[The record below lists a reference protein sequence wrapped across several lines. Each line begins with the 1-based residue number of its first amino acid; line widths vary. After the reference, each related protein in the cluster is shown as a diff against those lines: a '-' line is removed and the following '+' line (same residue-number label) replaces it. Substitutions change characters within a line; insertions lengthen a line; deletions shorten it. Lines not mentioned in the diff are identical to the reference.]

1 MFKDA
6 IKEVAYECKE
16 WDQVD
21 NEDRMYLYSEFA
33 QTKDGIDYV
42 MEALSGEGDLTDT
55 KAFYTLLM
63 KLANKNDLETYEDLN
78 SVLFDLLDN
87 YLSETIEGYFD
98 VALAE
103 VELDMEISLAD
114 DLIDLDYDLGV

>member
-6 IKEVAYECKE
+6 IKEVAYECKD
-16 WDQVD
+16 WNLVD

-42 MEALSGEGDLTDT
+42 MEALGGEGDLTDT

-63 KLANKNDLETYEDLN
+63 KLANNYDADVYEDTKAAM
-78 SVLFDLLDN
+78 FDLLDA
-87 YLSETIEGYFD
+87 YLAETIEQYFNI
-98 VALAE
+98 ALKE
-103 VELDMEISLAD
+103 VEFDLEASLAD
-114 DLIDLDYDLGV
+114 DMYELCGRYV